1 MKLGGLQKL
10 TLLDFPGRTAC
21 TVFTKGCNFRC
32 PFCHNAS
39 LVLSDRVG
47 NESVSEEEFFAFL
60 EKRRGILEGV
70 AVTGGE
76 PTLQKDL
83 KKFLGRIRKMGFAVK
98 LDTNGYEPEILS
110 DIIESGL
117 VDFVAMDI
125 KSSPAGYAKTAGMK
139 NFDIGRIEKSIEIL
153 KSSVIPFEF
162 RTTAVKGLHT
172 AADFLSIGK
181 WLGDVENYFIQQFV
195 DSGDVIGSG
204 YSAFSDEEMTA
215 LLAMA
220 RVGAPKAKL
229 RGVNG

>member
-10 TLLDFPGRTAC
+10 TLLDFPGHTAC
-21 TVFTKGCNFRC
+21 TVFTKSCNFRC

-39 LVLSDRVG
+39 LVLADRG
-47 NESVSEEEFFAFL
+47 RDESVSEEEFFSFL
-60 EKRRGILEGV
+60 EKRRGILDGV

-83 KKFLGRIRKMGFAVK
+83 KEFLGRIRDMGFKIK
-98 LDTNGYEPEILS
+98 LDTNGYAPEILMELI
-110 DIIESGL
+110 DLGL

-125 KSSPAGYAKTAGMK
+125 KSSPAGYAKASGLV
-139 NFDIGRIEKSIEIL
+139 NFDIGKVEKSVDIL
-153 KSSVIPFEF
+153 KSSGVPFEF

-181 WLGDVENYFIQQFV
+181 WLGNVHNYYIQQFV
-195 DSGDVIGSG
+195 DSGDLIENG
-204 YSAFSDEEMTA
+204 YSAFSKEEMTA

-220 RVGAPKAKL
+220 RVGTPSAKL
-229 RGVNG
+229 RGVAD